1 MRPPLATEAAADGGD
16 KQPAEEAEGHYGA
29 EEAEDEIGGADA
41 SDAGAGDD
49 VFTMVALSRE
59 PPRMGRL
66 AGGGKIQNGKW
77 VTAAK
82 LRAQADLPSGM
93 RI

>member
-1 MRPPLATEAAADGGD
+1 MEDEEGGD
-16 KQPAEEAEGHYGA
+16 P
-29 EEAEDEIGGADA
+29 

-66 AGGGKIQNGKW
+66 AGGGKIQNGRW
-77 VTAAK
+77 VTASE
-82 LRAQADLPSGM
+82 LQAQAAQTQAPGDIR